1 MTQADFMIDR
11 EQFSKLFPFFFLVDA
26 NMRVLQIGAVLAR
39 ICPQFCVGQEL
50 NDHFSL
56 FDLSKDRADRITPE
70 LISRRKAGIFI
81 FKSASSDLSLRLQA
95 MTLRDPERYL
105 FLGSPWVR
113 ALKEMQLL
121 QLVLNDFALHDST
134 VDLLQITQ
142 TNAISLKELIKE
154 REDLFQLNKNL
165 EQLVDKRTAELSLTN
180 TELSRVMRSKDD
192 FLSAMSHELR
202 TPLNAILGLSESLA
216 EGVYGDMNAKQIQSI
231 NTIAESG
238 HHLLSLINDLLD
250 LAKIGAGKMELE
262 LNNANVEDVCQA
274 SLRFVMEQAQTK
286 KIILTLAM
294 DNKSV
299 TLTVDERRLK
309 QILVNLLSNA
319 VKFTPNGGSVTLE
332 TKCDVE
338 SESLVF
344 SVRDTGIGIA
354 TEDLKRL
361 FNPFTQLDSK
371 LSRLYSGTGL
381 GLTLVLKL
389 VELHGGSVE
398 VESDIG
404 KGSCFSVRI
413 PCKGLDVFTSDAAKQ
428 NKIAAAQEMSLKS
441 LSENT
446 PLILIADDNEINLRT
461 VTDYLRANK
470 LRVIQAR
477 DGLEAVKMVREHA
490 PSLVLMDIQMPLM
503 DGLDAI
509 ANLRADDKHAAM
521 PIIALTS
528 RAMVGDRE
536 RCIAAGANDYL
547 SKPVNM
553 KQLVKTIHTHLPK
566 DETR

>member
-11 EQFSKLFPFFFLVDA
+11 EQFSKLFPFHFLVDA
-26 NMRVLQIGAVLAR
+26 NMRVLQTGAVLAR
-39 ICPQFCVGQEL
+39 MCPQFCVGQEL

-56 FDLSKDRADRITPE
+56 FDLSSDRAKRITPE
-70 LISRRKAGIFI
+70 FISRRKTGIFI

-95 MTLRDPERYL
+95 MILRDPERYL

-121 QLVLNDFALHDST
+121 QLVLNDFAIHDST

-142 TNAISLKELIKE
+142 TNDITKKDLITSIT
-154 REDLFQLNKNL
+154 NL
-165 EQLVDKRTAELSLTN
+165 EQRVADRTAELLLANS
-180 TELSRVMRSKDD
+180 ELSRVMRSKDD

-202 TPLNAILGLSESLA
+202 TPLNAVLGLSESLA
-216 EGVYGDMNAKQIQSI
+216 EGVYGDMNAKQVQSI

-274 SLRFVMEQAQTK
+274 SLRFIMEQAK
-286 KIILTLAM
+286 SKNLKITLAM

-299 TLTVDERRLK
+299 TLLVDERRLK

-319 VKFTPNGGSVTLE
+319 VKFTPDGGSVTLE
-332 TKCDVE
+332 TKCDVD
-338 SESLVF
+338 SESLMF

-371 LSRLYSGTGL
+371 LSRLYAGTGL

-389 VELHGGSVE
+389 VELHGGSVA
-398 VESDIG
+398 VESEIG
-404 KGSCFSVRI
+404 KGSCFTVRI
-413 PCKGLDVFTSDAAKQ
+413 PCKGLENATRGGDKDAVTISESSPA
-428 NKIAAAQEMSLKS
+428 NI
-441 LSENT
+441 LSSNT
-446 PLILIADDNEINLRT
+446 PLILVADDNEINLMT
-461 VTDYLRANK
+461 VSDYLRANQ

-477 DGLEAVKMVREHA
+477 DGLEAVKMVRQHA

-509 ANLRADDKHAAM
+509 AHLRADDQYAKI

-536 RCIAAGANDYL
+536 RCIAVGANDYL

-553 KQLVKTIHTHLPK
+553 KQLVKTIHAHLPK

>member
-1 MTQADFMIDR
+1 MIDR
-11 EQFSKLFPFFFLVDA
+11 EQFSKLFPFHFVVDA

-56 FDLSKDRADRITPE
+56 FDLSKDSAQRITPE
-70 LISRRKAGIFI
+70 LITRRKAGIFI
-81 FKSASSDLSLRLQA
+81 LKSASSDLSLRLQA

-113 ALKEMQLL
+113 ELKEMKLL
-121 QLVLNDFALHDST
+121 HLVLNDFALHDST
-134 VDLLQITQ
+134 VDMLQITQ
-142 TNAISLKELIKE
+142 TNDITK
-154 REDLFQLNKNL
+154 RDLATSITNL
-165 EQLVDKRTAELSLTN
+165 EHSVAIRTAELSMAN
-180 TELSRVMRSKDD
+180 AELSRVMRSKDD

-202 TPLNAILGLSESLA
+202 TPLNAVLGLSESLA
-216 EGVYGDMNAKQIQSI
+216 EGVYGDMNTKQVKSI
-231 NTIAESG
+231 KTIAESG
-238 HHLLSLINDLLD
+238 HHLLALINDLLD
-250 LAKIGAGKMELE
+250 IAKIGAGKMELE
-262 LNNANVEDVCQA
+262 LTNTHVEDVCQA
-274 SLRFVMEQAQTK
+274 SLRLVLELAQK
-286 KIILTLAM
+286 KNLKLALSM

-299 TLTVDERRLK
+299 MLTADERRLK

-319 VKFTPNGGSVTLE
+319 VKFTPEGGSVTLA
-332 TKCDVE
+332 TTCDVE
-338 SESLVF
+338 SESLMF

-354 TEDLKRL
+354 AEDLSRL
-361 FNPFTQLDSK
+361 FSPFTQLDSK
-371 LSRLYSGTGL
+371 LSRQYAGTGL
-381 GLTLVLKL
+381 GLTLVLRL
-389 VELHGGSVE
+389 VEMHGGSVT
-398 VESDIG
+398 VESEIG
-404 KGSCFSVRI
+404 KGSCFTIRI
-413 PCKGLDVFTSDAAKQ
+413 PCKGLDTLITHNPSGTTT
-428 NKIAAAQEMSLKS
+428 
-441 LSENT
+441 LSEITATQALPSNT
-446 PLILIADDNEINLRT
+446 PLILVADDNEINLMT

-509 ANLRADDKHAAM
+509 AHLRADDKHTAM

-536 RCIAAGANDYL
+536 RCMAVGANDYL

-566 DETR
+566 NETR

>member
-1 MTQADFMIDR
+1 MTDSAPMLDR
-11 EQFSKLFPFFFLVDA
+11 GQFSKLFPFHFILDGD
-26 NMRVLQIGAVLAR
+26 MRILDTGSVLAR
-39 ICPQFCVGQEL
+39 ICPKVVPGAAI
-50 NDHFSL
+50 NDHFLMFRLASEPVKSL
-56 FDLSKDRADRITPE
+56 
-70 LISRRKAGIFI
+70 SRDFI
-81 FKSASSDLSLRLQA
+81 LRQQSTLFVFKSTSTDLMLRCQVLI
-95 MTLRDPERYL
+95 LRDPERYL

-113 ALKEMQLL
+113 NPTELKALH
-121 QLVLNDFALHDST
+121 LVLQDFALHDST
-134 VDLLQITQ
+134 VDLLQLVQATS
-142 TNAISLKELIKE
+142 TSLHDAK
-154 REDLFQLNKNL
+154 QLSEKL
-165 EQLVDKRTAELSLTN
+165 EQRVADRTAELVLANS
-180 TELSRVMRSKDD
+180 ELSRVMRSKDD

-216 EGVYGDMNAKQIQSI
+216 EGVYGDMNTKQVKSI

-238 HHLLSLINDLLD
+238 HHLLALINDLLD
-250 LAKIGAGKMELE
+250 IAKIGAGKMELE
-262 LNNANVEDVCQA
+262 LTNTHVEDVCQA
-274 SLRFVMEQAQTK
+274 SLRLVLELAQK
-286 KIILTLAM
+286 KNLKLALSM

-299 TLTVDERRLK
+299 MLTADERRLK

-319 VKFTPNGGSVTLE
+319 VKFTDEGSVTLE

-338 SESLVF
+338 SESLMF

-354 TEDLKRL
+354 AEDLSRL
-361 FNPFTQLDSK
+361 FSPFTQLDSK
-371 LSRLYSGTGL
+371 LSRQYAGTGL
-381 GLTLVLKL
+381 GLTLVLRL
-389 VELHGGSVE
+389 VEMHGGSVT
-398 VESDIG
+398 VESEIG
-404 KGSCFSVRI
+404 KGSCFTIRI
-413 PCKGLDVFTSDAAKQ
+413 PCKGLDTLITHNPSGTT
-428 NKIAAAQEMSLKS
+428 S
-441 LSENT
+441 LSEITSIQELPSNT
-446 PLILIADDNEINLRT
+446 PLILVADDNEINLMT

-509 ANLRADDKHAAM
+509 AHLRADDKHTAM

-536 RCIAAGANDYL
+536 RCIAVGANDYL

-566 DETR
+566 NETR

>member
-1 MTQADFMIDR
+1 MTQADFMIDG
-11 EQFSKLFPFFFLVDA
+11 EQFSKLFPFYFLVDA

-39 ICPQFCVGQEL
+39 ICPQFRVGQEL

-56 FDLSKDRADRITPE
+56 FDLSKDRADQITPE
-70 LISRRKAGIFI
+70 LISRRKTGIFI
-81 FKSASSDLSLRLQA
+81 FKSTSSDLSLRLQA

-121 QLVLNDFALHDST
+121 QLVLNDFALHDSI

-142 TNAISLKELIKE
+142 QYDISEKELKIH
-154 REDLFQLNKNL
+154 NANL
-165 EQLVDKRTAELSLTN
+165 EQRVAIRTAELALAN

-202 TPLNAILGLSESLA
+202 TPLNAVLGLSESLA
-216 EGVYGDMNAKQIQSI
+216 EGVYGDMNAKQAQSI

-274 SLRFVMEQAQTK
+274 SLRFVLEQAQK
-286 KIILTLAM
+286 KNLKLALAM

-299 TLTVDERRLK
+299 MLTADERRLK

-319 VKFTPNGGSVTLE
+319 VKFTPDGGSVTLE
-332 TKCDVE
+332 TKCDLE
-338 SESLVF
+338 SESLMF

-371 LSRLYSGTGL
+371 LSRQYSGTGL
-381 GLTLVLKL
+381 GLTLVMKL
-389 VELHGGSVE
+389 VELHGGSVA
-398 VESDIG
+398 VESEIG
-404 KGSCFSVRI
+404 KGSCFTVRI
-413 PCKGLDVFTSDAAKQ
+413 PCKGLENAIRGGDQGAVTISESTPA
-428 NKIAAAQEMSLKS
+428 NI
-441 LSENT
+441 LSSNT
-446 PLILIADDNEINLRT
+446 PLILVADDNEINLIT
-461 VTDYLRANK
+461 VSDYLRANQ

-477 DGLEAVKMVREHA
+477 DGLEAVKMVRQHA

-509 ANLRADDKHAAM
+509 AHLRADDQYAKI

-536 RCIAAGANDYL
+536 RCIAVGANDYL

-553 KQLVKTIHTHLPK
+553 KQLVKTIHAHLPK

>member
-11 EQFSKLFPFFFLVDA
+11 EQFSKLFPFYFLVDA

-70 LISRRKAGIFI
+70 LISRRKTAPFI
-81 FKSASSDLSLRLQA
+81 FKSASSDLSLRLQV
-95 MTLRDPERYL
+95 MMLRDPERYL

-113 ALKEMQLL
+113 ELKEMKML
-121 QLVLNDFALHDST
+121 QLVLNDFAIHDST
-134 VDLLQITQ
+134 VDLLHKTQ
-142 TNAISLKELIKE
+142 TNKSLIN
-154 REDLFQLNKNL
+154 DLNLRKNL
-165 EQLVDKRTAELSLTN
+165 EIQNLEQIVADRTA
-180 TELSRVMRSKDD
+180 ELSRVMRSKDD

-202 TPLNAILGLSESLA
+202 TPLNAVLGLSESLA
-216 EGVYGDMNAKQIQSI
+216 EGVYGEMNAKQAQSI

-238 HHLLSLINDLLD
+238 RHLLSLINDLLD
-250 LAKIGAGKMELE
+250 IAKIGAGKMELD
-262 LNNANVEDVCQA
+262 LKKANVEDMCQA
-274 SLRFVMEQAQTK
+274 SLRLVVEQAQK
-286 KIILTLAM
+286 KNLKLTLAM

-299 TLTVDERRLK
+299 MLVSDERRLK

-319 VKFTPNGGSVTLE
+319 VKFTPDGGSVTLE

-361 FNPFTQLDSK
+361 FIPFTQLDSK
-371 LSRLYSGTGL
+371 LSRLYAGTGL

-389 VELHGGSVE
+389 VELHGGSVA
-398 VESDIG
+398 VESEID
-404 KGSCFSVRI
+404 KGSCFTVRI
-413 PCKGLDVFTSDAAKQ
+413 PCKGLDNAIRGGDQGAVT
-428 NKIAAAQEMSLKS
+428 I
-441 LSENT
+441 SESTPANILPSNT
-446 PLILIADDNEINLRT
+446 PLILVADDNEINLMT
-461 VTDYLRANK
+461 VTDYLHANK

-477 DGLEAVKMVREHA
+477 DGLEAVKMVRQHA
-490 PSLVLMDIQMPLM
+490 PSLVLMDIQMPMM

-509 ANLRADDKHAAM
+509 AHLRADDQYSKI

-536 RCIAAGANDYL
+536 RCIDAGANDYL

-553 KQLVKTIHTHLPK
+553 KQLVKTIHAHLPK

>member
-1 MTQADFMIDR
+1 MNQADFMIDR
-11 EQFSKLFPFFFLVDA
+11 EQFSKLFPFHFLLDA
-26 NMRVLQIGAVLAR
+26 NMRVLQTGAVLAR
-39 ICPQFCVGQEL
+39 ICPQFRVGQEL

-70 LISRRKAGIFI
+70 LISRRKTGIFI
-81 FKSASSDLSLRLQA
+81 FKSVSSNLSLRLQA
-95 MTLRDPERYL
+95 MTLSDPERYL

-113 ALKEMQLL
+113 ALTEMKLL
-121 QLVLNDFALHDST
+121 QLVLNDFALHDSI

-142 TNAISLKELIKE
+142 QYDISAKDLNIKNN
-154 REDLFQLNKNL
+154 QL
-165 EQLVDKRTAELSLTN
+165 EQIVHNRTAELVLANS
-180 TELSRVMRSKDD
+180 ELSRMMRSKDD

-202 TPLNAILGLSESLA
+202 TPLNAVLGLSESLA
-216 EGVYGDMNAKQIQSI
+216 EGVYGDMNDKQIQSI

-274 SLRFVMEQAQTK
+274 SLRFVLEQAQK
-286 KIILTLAM
+286 KNLKLTLAM

-299 TLTVDERRLK
+299 MLTTDERRLK

-319 VKFTPNGGSVTLE
+319 VKFTPDGGSVTLE
-332 TKCDVE
+332 TKCDLE
-338 SESLVF
+338 SESLMF

-361 FNPFTQLDSK
+361 FSPFTQLDSK
-371 LSRLYSGTGL
+371 LSRLYAGTGL

-389 VELHGGSVE
+389 VELHGGSVA
-398 VESDIG
+398 VESEIG
-404 KGSCFSVRI
+404 KGSCFTVRI
-413 PCKGLDVFTSDAAKQ
+413 PCKGLENAIRGGDKGAVT
-428 NKIAAAQEMSLKS
+428 I
-441 LSENT
+441 SESTPANILPSNT
-446 PLILIADDNEINLRT
+446 PLILVADDNEINLMT
-461 VTDYLRANK
+461 VSDYLRANQ

-477 DGLEAVKMVREHA
+477 DGLEAVKMVRQHA

-503 DGLDAI
+503 DGLEAI
-509 ANLRADDKHAAM
+509 AHLRAEDQYAKI

-553 KQLVKTIHTHLPK
+553 KKLVKTIHAHLPK

>member
-1 MTQADFMIDR
+1 MTEADFMIDR
-11 EQFSKLFPFFFLVDA
+11 EQFSKLFPFHFLVDA
-26 NMRVLQIGAVLAR
+26 NMRVLQTGAVLAR
-39 ICPQFCVGQEL
+39 MCPQFRVGQEL

-56 FDLSKDRADRITPE
+56 FDLSSDRAKRITPE
-70 LISRRKAGIFI
+70 LISRRKNGIFI

-95 MTLRDPERYL
+95 MILRDPERYL

-113 ALKEMQLL
+113 ALKEMRLL

-142 TNAISLKELIKE
+142 TNDIAQKDLKI
-154 REDLFQLNKNL
+154 QNKNL
-165 EQLVDKRTAELSLTN
+165 EQLVDNRTAELLLANS
-180 TELSRVMRSKDD
+180 ELSRVMRSKDD

-202 TPLNAILGLSESLA
+202 TPLNAVLGLSESLA
-216 EGVYGDMNAKQIQSI
+216 EGVYGDMNAKQVQSI

-274 SLRFVMEQAQTK
+274 SLRFILEQAQK
-286 KIILTLAM
+286 KNLKITLAM

-299 TLTVDERRLK
+299 MLVVDERRLK

-319 VKFTPNGGSVTLE
+319 VKFTPDGGSVTLE
-332 TKCDVE
+332 TKCDLE
-338 SESLVF
+338 SESLMF

-361 FNPFTQLDSK
+361 FSPFTQLDSK
-371 LSRLYSGTGL
+371 LSRLYAGTGL

-389 VELHGGSVE
+389 VELHGGSVA
-398 VESDIG
+398 VESEIG
-404 KGSCFSVRI
+404 KGSCFTVRI
-413 PCKGLDVFTSDAAKQ
+413 PCKGLENAIRGGNKDAVTISESSPA
-428 NKIAAAQEMSLKS
+428 NI
-441 LSENT
+441 LSSNT
-446 PLILIADDNEINLRT
+446 PLILVADDNEINLMT
-461 VTDYLRANK
+461 VSDYLHANQ

-477 DGLEAVKMVREHA
+477 DGLEAVKMVRQHA

-509 ANLRADDKHAAM
+509 AHLRADDQYAKI

-536 RCIAAGANDYL
+536 RCIAVGANDYL

-553 KQLVKTIHTHLPK
+553 KQLVKTIHAHLPK

>member
-70 LISRRKAGIFI
+70 LISRRITGMFI
-81 FKSASSDLSLRLQA
+81 FKSASSNLSLRLQA
-95 MTLRDPERYL
+95 IILRDPERYL

-113 ALKEMQLL
+113 ALKEMKLL
-121 QLVLNDFALHDST
+121 QLVLNDFAIHDSI

-142 TNAISLKELIKE
+142 QYDISAKA
-154 REDLFQLNKNL
+154 LNIRNENL

-216 EGVYGDMNAKQIQSI
+216 EGVYGDMNTKQIQSI

>member
-11 EQFSKLFPFFFLVDA
+11 EQFSKLFPFYFLVDA
-26 NMRVLQIGAVLAR
+26 NMRVLQTGAVLAR

-56 FDLSKDRADRITPE
+56 FDLSSDRAQRITPE
-70 LISRRKAGIFI
+70 LISRRKTAPFV
-81 FKSASSDLSLRLQA
+81 FKSASPDLSLRLQA
-95 MTLRDPERYL
+95 MVLRDPERYL

-121 QLVLNDFALHDST
+121 QLVLNDFAIHDST

-142 TNAISLKELIKE
+142 TNDITKKDLRASIS
-154 REDLFQLNKNL
+154 NL
-165 EQLVDKRTAELSLTN
+165 EQRVADRTAELSLAN
-180 TELSRVMRSKDD
+180 SELSRVMRSKDD

-202 TPLNAILGLSESLA
+202 TPLNAVLGLSESLA
-216 EGVYGDMNAKQIQSI
+216 EGVYGEMNAKQAQSI

-238 HHLLSLINDLLD
+238 RHLLSLINDLLD
-250 LAKIGAGKMELE
+250 IAKIGAGKMELD
-262 LNNANVEDVCQA
+262 LKKANVEDMCQA
-274 SLRFVMEQAQTK
+274 SLRLVLEQAQK
-286 KIILTLAM
+286 KNLKLTLAM

-299 TLTVDERRLK
+299 MLTADERRLK

-319 VKFTPNGGSVTLE
+319 VKFTPDGGSVTLE

-361 FNPFTQLDSK
+361 FSPFTQLDSK
-371 LSRLYSGTGL
+371 LSRLYAGTGL

-389 VELHGGSVE
+389 VELHGGSVS
-398 VESDIG
+398 VESEIG
-404 KGSCFSVRI
+404 KGSCFTVRI
-413 PCKGLDVFTSDAAKQ
+413 PCKGLENAIRSGDQGAVT
-428 NKIAAAQEMSLKS
+428 I
-441 LSENT
+441 SESTPANILPSNT
-446 PLILIADDNEINLRT
+446 PLILVADDNEINLMT
-461 VTDYLRANK
+461 VTDYLHANQ

-477 DGLEAVKMVREHA
+477 DGLEAVKMVRQHA
-490 PSLVLMDIQMPLM
+490 PSLVLMDIQMPMM
-503 DGLDAI
+503 DGLEAI
-509 ANLRADDKHAAM
+509 AHLRADDQYAKI

-536 RCIAAGANDYL
+536 RCIDAGANDYL

-553 KQLVKTIHTHLPK
+553 KQLVKTIHAHLPK

>member
-11 EQFSKLFPFFFLVDA
+11 EQFSKLFPFYFLVDA
-26 NMRVLQIGAVLAR
+26 NMRVLQTGAVLGR

-70 LISRRKAGIFI
+70 LISRRKTAPFI
-81 FKSASSDLSLRLQA
+81 FKSASSDLSLRLQV
-95 MTLRDPERYL
+95 MMLRDPERYL

-113 ALKEMQLL
+113 ELKEMKML
-121 QLVLNDFALHDST
+121 QLVLNDFAIHDST
-134 VDLLQITQ
+134 VDLLHKTQ
-142 TNAISLKELIKE
+142 TNKSLIN
-154 REDLFQLNKNL
+154 DLNLRKNL
-165 EQLVDKRTAELSLTN
+165 EIQNLEQIVADRTA
-180 TELSRVMRSKDD
+180 ELSRVMRSKDD

-202 TPLNAILGLSESLA
+202 TPLNAVLGLSESLA
-216 EGVYGDMNAKQIQSI
+216 EGVYGEMNAKQAQSI

-238 HHLLSLINDLLD
+238 RHLLSLINDLLD
-250 LAKIGAGKMELE
+250 IAKIGAGKMELD
-262 LNNANVEDVCQA
+262 LKKANVEDMCQA
-274 SLRFVMEQAQTK
+274 SLRLVVEQAQK
-286 KIILTLAM
+286 KNLKLTLAM

-299 TLTVDERRLK
+299 MLVSDERRLK

-319 VKFTPNGGSVTLE
+319 VKFTPDGGSVTLE

-361 FNPFTQLDSK
+361 FIPFTQLDSK
-371 LSRLYSGTGL
+371 LSRLYAGTGL

-389 VELHGGSVE
+389 VELHGGSVA
-398 VESDIG
+398 VESEID
-404 KGSCFSVRI
+404 KGSCFTVRI
-413 PCKGLDVFTSDAAKQ
+413 PCKGLDNAIRGGDQGAVT
-428 NKIAAAQEMSLKS
+428 I
-441 LSENT
+441 SESTPANILPSNT
-446 PLILIADDNEINLRT
+446 PLILVADDNEINLMT
-461 VTDYLRANK
+461 VTDYLHANQ

-477 DGLEAVKMVREHA
+477 DGLEAVKMVRQHA

-509 ANLRADDKHAAM
+509 AHLRADDQYSKI

-536 RCIAAGANDYL
+536 RCIDAGANDYL

-553 KQLVKTIHTHLPK
+553 KQLVKTIHAHLPK

>member
-11 EQFSKLFPFFFLVDA
+11 EQFSKLFPFYFLVDA
-26 NMRVLQIGAVLAR
+26 NMRVLQTGAVLAR

-56 FDLSKDRADRITPE
+56 FDLSRDRADRITPE
-70 LISRRKAGIFI
+70 LISRRTNGIFI
-81 FKSASSDLSLRLQA
+81 LKSASSDLSLRLQA

-113 ALKEMQLL
+113 ALKDMKLL
-121 QLVLNDFALHDST
+121 QLVLNDFAIHDSI

-142 TNAISLKELIKE
+142 QYDISAKALHIRNE
-154 REDLFQLNKNL
+154 NL

-216 EGVYGDMNAKQIQSI
+216 EGVYGDMNTKQTKSI
-231 NTIAESG
+231 NTIMESG
-238 HHLLSLINDLLD
+238 QHLLTLINELLD
-250 LAKIGAGKMELE
+250 IAKIGAGKMELD
-262 LNNANVEDVCQA
+262 LTNFHVEDVCQS
-274 SLRFVMEQAQTK
+274 SLRFVLEQAQK
-286 KIILTLAM
+286 KNIKLALIM

-299 TLTVDERRLK
+299 TLTADERRLK

-319 VKFTPNGGSVTLE
+319 VKFTDEGSVTLE

-338 SESLVF
+338 SESLMF
-344 SVRDTGIGIA
+344 SVRDTGLGIA
-354 TEDLKRL
+354 AEDLSRL
-361 FNPFTQLDSK
+361 FIPFTQLDSK
-371 LSRLYSGTGL
+371 LSRQYPGTGL
-381 GLTLVLKL
+381 GLTLVMKL
-389 VELHGGSVE
+389 VELHGGSVS
-398 VESDIG
+398 VESKIG
-404 KGSCFSVRI
+404 EGSCFAIRI

-428 NKIAAAQEMSLKS
+428 NKIDAAQEMSLES

-446 PLILIADDNEINLRT
+446 PLILIADDNEINLMT

-477 DGLEAVKMVREHA
+477 DGLEAVKMVREQA

-509 ANLRADDKHAAM
+509 AHLRADDKHAAI

-536 RCIAAGANDYL
+536 RCLAAGADEYM

-553 KQLVKTIHTHLPK
+553 KQLIKTIHTYLPK

>member
-1 MTQADFMIDR
+1 MSQADFMIDR
-11 EQFSKLFPFFFLVDA
+11 EQFSKLFPFHFLVDA
-26 NMRVLQIGAVLAR
+26 NMRVLQTGAVLAR

-70 LISRRKAGIFI
+70 LISRRKNGIFI
-81 FKSASSDLSLRLQA
+81 FKSASSGLSLRLQA
-95 MTLRDPERYL
+95 MIFRDPERYL

-121 QLVLNDFALHDST
+121 QLVLNDFAPHDST

-142 TNAISLKELIKE
+142 TNDITKKDLITSITN
-154 REDLFQLNKNL
+154 LAHLNKNL
-165 EQLVDKRTAELSLTN
+165 EQIVDNRTAELSLAN
-180 TELSRVMRSKDD
+180 SELSRVMRSKDD

-202 TPLNAILGLSESLA
+202 TPLNAVLGLSESLA
-216 EGVYGDMNAKQIQSI
+216 EGVYGDMNAKQVQSI

-238 HHLLSLINDLLD
+238 RHLLSLINDLLD

-262 LNNANVEDVCQA
+262 LDNANVEDVCQA
-274 SLRFVMEQAQTK
+274 SLRFVLEQAQK
-286 KIILTLAM
+286 KNLKLTLAM
-294 DNKSV
+294 DNKSIM
-299 TLTVDERRLK
+299 LTGDERRLK

-319 VKFTPNGGSVTLE
+319 VKFTPDGGSVTLE
-332 TKCDVE
+332 TKCDLE
-338 SESLVF
+338 SESLMF

-371 LSRLYSGTGL
+371 LSRQYSGTGL
-381 GLTLVLKL
+381 GLTLVMKL
-389 VELHGGSVE
+389 VELHGGSVA
-398 VESDIG
+398 VESEIG
-404 KGSCFSVRI
+404 KGSCFTVRI
-413 PCKGLDVFTSDAAKQ
+413 PCKGLENAIRGGDQGAVT
-428 NKIAAAQEMSLKS
+428 I
-441 LSENT
+441 SESTPANILPSNT
-446 PLILIADDNEINLRT
+446 PLILVADDNEINLTT
-461 VTDYLRANK
+461 VTDYLRANN
-470 LRVIQAR
+470 LRVIHAR
-477 DGLEAVKMVREHA
+477 NGLEAVKMVREHI

-509 ANLRADDKHAAM
+509 AHLRADDQHAEL

-553 KQLVKTIHTHLPK
+553 KQLVKTIHNHLPK